1 MMNVERFAEALR
13 DHCSMESVAK
23 ECQKY
28 GMLCSRIDHDP
39 DGGDTEF
46 VYTHHGYKVRISK
59 SYGRVTTIVWN

>member
-1 MMNVERFAEALR
+1 MLNAERFTRALK
-13 DHCSMESVAK
+13 DNSMLEVVAK

-46 VYTHHGYKVRISK
+46 IYTHYGYSIRISK
-59 SYGRVTTIVWN
+59 SYGRVALITWS